1 MAEPL
6 YTRRMTPR
14 GLKDF
19 LPKDAARKRAVETA
33 LANTF
38 ARWGYEEV
46 ITPTVEFFESL
57 ALGAG
62 PELVEK
68 MYRLFDREGH
78 TLALRPEVTTPIGR
92 VVATRLRDELL
103 PLRLYYVA
111 NVFRYEEPQAGR
123 QREFWQAGVE
133 LVGATGPAAD
143 AEVIALAATA
153 LAAAG
158 LEHFRVDI
166 GQVGYFNGILEGAAL
181 SEDDRRAL
189 RRALLRRD
197 YVALDELLART
208 GLPADKQRLLR
219 ELPRLRGREEAI
231 ERAWILADNATSRR
245 AAENLRDI
253 YRALADH
260 GVAERVYVDFGMIK
274 DLDYY
279 TGMVLEGYTPD
290 LGFTVLTGGRYDNLI
305 GRFGYDCPATG
316 FVVGVERLML
326 ALTGQGWDPG
336 RDEGNRRWLLSCDDA
351 GRSRALAAAAA
362 LRSRGWQVA
371 VDVVPRSLEDAI
383 AYARARGIAHVARY
397 VGTQPVRVYSAPDYR
412 ERLESSPGPGQAGEE
427 QPGRGGKGHLA
438 PAGFAPADGD
448 ELVQDGSELLAL
460 LDPERAR
467 AVEPAAEGGG
477 EA

>member
-19 LPKDAARKRAVETA
+19 LPKDAARKRALETA
-33 LANTF
+33 LADTF

-62 PELVEK
+62 PELVDK

-92 VVATRLRDELL
+92 VVATRLREEPL

-133 LVGATGPAAD
+133 LVGAPGPAAD

-158 LEHFRVDI
+158 LGQFRIDI
-166 GQVGYFNGILEGAAL
+166 GQVGYFNGIMEGVLL
-181 SEDDRRAL
+181 SEEERRAL

-197 YVALDELLART
+197 YVALEETLART
-208 GLPADKQRLLR
+208 GLPEGKQRLLW
-219 ELPRLRGREEAI
+219 ELPRLRGREEAL
-231 ERAWILADNATSRR
+231 ERAMELADNPASR
-245 AAENLRDI
+245 AAVENLGAI
-253 YRALADH
+253 YDALAAH
-260 GVAERVYVDFGMIK
+260 GVADRVYIDLGMIK

-279 TGMVLEGYTPD
+279 TGMVVEGYTPD

-305 GRFGYDCPATG
+305 GRFGFDCPATG
-316 FVVGVERLML
+316 FVVGVERLLL
-326 ALTGQGWDPG
+326 ALTGQGWVPG
-336 RDEGNRRWLLSCDDA
+336 RDQTGCRWLISGEEAARPLA
-351 GRSRALAAAAA
+351 VALAAAM
-362 LRSRGWQVA
+362 RERGWQA
-371 VDVVPRSLEDAI
+371 ALDVVERTRDEART
-383 AYARARGIAHVARY
+383 YARARGLDRVVWCEGSGA
-397 VGTQPVRVYSAPDYR
+397 VRV
-412 ERLESSPGPGQAGEE
+412 LAG
-427 QPGRGGKGHLA
+427 PGRGAGDVPVAA
-438 PAGFAPADGD
+438 PDVPVQR
-448 ELVQDGSELLAL
+448 LVELL
-460 LDPERAR
+460 E
-467 AVEPAAEGGG
+467 AATAAHE
-477 EA
+477 EAGKTP